1 MTLRRPLVLLCLAA
15 VVWTVFGIV
24 WQPRAD
30 EVDESDLP
38 PVSETEID
46 MYIKVYGAM
55 LADHDLNIENA
66 IQPHHLTIE
75 AFRQVERRIQSQP
88 RLVERVRDALIEQA
102 KARSA
107 FAQTLATPGAAEAT
121 PAAAGRKKPTPK

>member
-1 MTLRRPLVLLCLAA
+1 
-15 VVWTVFGIV
+15 VFGAV
-24 WQPRAD
+24 WQPRAQ
-30 EVDESDLP
+30 EVDEGDLP

-66 IQPHHLTIE
+66 IQPHHVTLE
-75 AFRQVERRIQSQP
+75 GFRQVERRIQSQP

-102 KARSA
+102 KTRSA
-107 FAQTLATPGAAEAT
+107 FAQTLATPGAAEST
-121 PAAAGRKKPTPK
+121 PAALGRPKPTPK